1 MSILV
6 TTTNTGTP
14 RASARPR
21 CSGEEGGREGG
32 WLRVNGAF
40 LLEGGYDWSGSI
52 SHIHM
57 HTHIHTH
64 L

>member
-21 CSGEEGGREGG
+21 CSGEEGGGGEGG
-32 WLRVNGAF
+32 GMVESQWCIPFRGR
-40 LLEGGYDWSGSI
+40 I
-52 SHIHM
+52 
-57 HTHIHTH
+57 
-64 L
+64 